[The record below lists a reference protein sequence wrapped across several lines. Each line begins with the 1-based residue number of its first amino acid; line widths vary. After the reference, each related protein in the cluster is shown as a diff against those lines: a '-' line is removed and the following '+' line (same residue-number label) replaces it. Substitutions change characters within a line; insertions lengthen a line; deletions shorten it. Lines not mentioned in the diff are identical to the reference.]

1 MIGVKKILFF
11 LLCLIFLASPALAEE
26 MTVEKL
32 VKEENISVGS
42 PVTVVLRFDNP
53 FDYDLPIRIV
63 DKNIFANNGI
73 DIECLDQI
81 IPKNS
86 MVDVEYS
93 PIIAYAEGSYTLER
107 ALVNYTNPETEE
119 DTKIESNKYDLE
131 VLPGATNVQ
140 TEGITSIYKC
150 DNINMQS
157 TSYSSSSESSEQSQ
171 TEEEQQQQEEQQQNT
186 QDKLQNIDQQN
197 PQNMQE
203 LKQEMQ
209 EEMQRQEAEKQ
220 EMMKQIES
228 DPKTFEEHQKLQE
241 EGYQLSEKNVNPTS
255 EDSGEFEYEYQK
267 ENGDTASIKGD
278 VKNGSVEN
286 VSSWSSD
293 KERRMMDALENS
305 TEFKEAMSELEKE
318 GFQVE
323 NKSISP
329 SSANMTNFQYQL
341 SNPDTNS
348 TATIQGS
355 MTTEGNV
362 TRLVV
367 EKDGDKRS
375 PWFILYIIVG
385 ALIGYYVWQKYLK
398 KEPMALVGVAPVKKK
413 INHKKDAL
421 RMLASAEKMFASGRK
436 KDAYEKVSY
445 AIRFYFKHELES
457 EKKELTATDAL
468 NLIRGSGRWNQ
479 KEVKQFFDICN
490 LVNFA
495 KYEAN
500 KKDFEKILRIGA
512 GVVG

>member
-42 PVTVVLRFDNP
+42 LVTVVLRFDNP
-53 FDYDLPIRIV
+53 FDYDIPIRIV

-73 DIECLDQI
+73 DIECLDQT

-93 PIIAYAEGSYTLER
+93 PIIAYAEGSYTLDR

-119 DTKIESNKYDLE
+119 DTKIESNKYGIKVKE
-131 VLPGATNVQ
+131 GASNVQ
-140 TEGITSIYKC
+140 AEGITTIYQC
-150 DNINMQS
+150 DNISMQS
-157 TSYSSSSESSEQSQ
+157 TSYSSSQSSEQSQ
-171 TEEEQQQQEEQQQNT
+171 TKEEQEQQEAQQENT
-186 QDKLQNIDQQN
+186 QSKLQNIDQQN
-197 PQNMQE
+197 PENMQE

-220 EMMKQIES
+220 KMMEQIES
-228 DPKTFEEHQKLQE
+228 DSKTFEEHQKLQE
-241 EGYQLSEKNVNPTS
+241 EGYQLSEKNVDPTS
-255 EDSGEFEYEYQK
+255 EDSGEFEYKYQK

-278 VKNGSVEN
+278 VNNGSVED
-286 VSSWSSD
+286 VMSWSTD
-293 KERRMMDALENS
+293 KEKRMMDALENS

-318 GFQVE
+318 GFQLE

-329 SSANMTNFQYQL
+329 SSSNMTNFQYQL
-341 SNPDTNS
+341 SNPDTNE
-348 TATIQGS
+348 TALMQGN

-362 TRLVV
+362 TSLNV

-375 PWFILYIIVG
+375 PWFILYIIAG
-385 ALIGYYVWQKYLK
+385 ALIGYYVWQKYLRKERVQPVVEAPARK
-398 KEPMALVGVAPVKKK
+398 KH
-413 INHKKDAL
+413 INYKKDAL
-421 RMLASAEKMFASGRK
+421 RMLALAEKMFASGNK

-457 EKKELTATDAL
+457 DKKELTATDAL
-468 NLIRGSGRWNQ
+468 NLIGGRGRWDK

-495 KYEAN
+495 KYEVN
-500 KKDFEKILRIGA
+500 KKDFEKILLIGKW
-512 GVVG
+512 VVG

>member
-1 MIGVKKILFF
+1 MIGVKRIFFF
-11 LLCLIFLASPALAEE
+11 LMCAIFLASPVFASEL
-26 MTVEKL
+26 TVEKI

-53 FDYDLPIRIV
+53 FDYDIPVRIV
-63 DKNIFANNGI
+63 DKNIFANNGLNV
-73 DIECLDQI
+73 ECLEQT
-81 IPKNS
+81 IPKKS
-86 MVDVEYS
+86 MVDVEYQ
-93 PIIAYAEGSYTLER
+93 PITAYAEGSYTLER
-107 ALVNYTNPETEE
+107 ARVNYTDPLTKK
-119 DTKIESNKYDLE
+119 DTKIESNKHDIKVE
-131 VLPGATNVQ
+131 EGASNVQ
-140 TEGITSIYKC
+140 AEGITSIYQC
-150 DNINMQS
+150 DNISMQS
-157 TSYSSSSESSEQSQ
+157 TSYSSSQSSQQSQ

-209 EEMQRQEAEKQ
+209 EEMQRQEAQKQ

-228 DPKTFEEHQKLQE
+228 DPKTYEEHQQLQE

-255 EDSGEFEYEYQK
+255 EDSGEFDYKYQK

-278 VKNGSVEN
+278 INNGSVEN

-293 KERRMMDALENS
+293 KERRMMNALENS
-305 TEFKEAMSELEKE
+305 TEFKETVSELEKE
-318 GFQVE
+318 GFELE

-329 SSANMTNFQYQL
+329 ASSNMTNFQYQM
-341 SNPDTNS
+341 SNPNTNA
-348 TATIQGS
+348 TAQIHGN
-355 MTTEGNV
+355 MTTQGNV
-362 TRLVV
+362 TSLVV

-375 PWFILYIIVG
+375 PWCILYLIAG
-385 ALIGYYVWQKYLK
+385 ALIGYYVWQKYLQKEKVVPLAEAPERK
-398 KEPMALVGVAPVKKK
+398 KH
-413 INHKKDAL
+413 IDYKKDAL
-421 RMLASAEKMFASGRK
+421 RMLDSAEKMFASGRK

-457 EKKELTATDAL
+457 DKKELTATDAL
-468 NLIRGSGRWNQ
+468 NLIRGAGRWD
-479 KEVKQFFDICN
+479 KKKIKQFFDICN
-490 LVNFA
+490 QVNFA

-500 KKDFEKILRIGA
+500 KEDFEKILQIGK